1 MMSADQGGVLQDS
14 VPQDSAPQC
23 SEPQDSVLQGSE
35 PQVIV
40 TLTEADIPGALL
52 NEPLETH
59 NVAALKWWL
68 LCHDIKLP
76 SSCRKRQLIER

>member
-1 MMSADQGGVLQDS
+1 MSADQGSVLQDSVHQDS
-14 VPQDSAPQC
+14 VPQDS
-23 SEPQDSVLQGSE
+23 EPQDSE

-76 SSCRKRQLIER
+76 SSCRKRQLIERYF